1 MDGNIIPSEVTNS
14 VTKEHTWYVLTDK
27 RILGKECGIPTIQLT
42 DHIKLKRKE
51 DQRMDASVLLR
62 RGTIYFKGSKSGRDL
77 RGREE
82 GEGKK
87 GQSQGWEEMEEMYR
101 GLGN

>member
-1 MDGNIIPSEVTNS
+1 M
-14 VTKEHTWYVLTDK
+14 
-27 RILGKECGIPTIQLT
+27 
-42 DHIKLKRKE
+42 KLKRKE